1 MKAKMKTLNKI
12 VALSGVGAVSM
23 TMVASALAQ
32 TPAATLA
39 AERERTRAR
48 IAEVTADVP
57 RESDTSLTLG
67 RSLSP
72 DLQKSLARLDEAATR
87 GKAPFKP
94 GPRDGAL
101 TLPSTSVAVAAPPPK
116 RTERRDAPPV
126 DPAKAPLV
134 YTPDFSRQLLSF
146 AQLAGKE
153 VIDLPRSDAA
163 DGAPYQALAPK
174 DETTWGLADIVTEG
188 LLVSPVQ
195 AQVVANL
202 DVAQAQKNQA
212 VAAWYPSLSVRAMA
226 GYSKATPGG
235 VGRLDKDYQNH
246 SIRVTQPIFNRG
258 LTNDVKSAD
267 SAQQAALL
275 RQSSSLEQVALS
287 LTVATVNLAAARLT
301 IDFAD
306 EQETQLIGVLRYLE
320 TRAQAGATSQA
331 DLERARTRVL
341 QAKQTRIDQQ
351 ATYKTSLAELDRL
364 IEQKPMSLRLPFLN
378 QLPALPATRNEIA
391 ELVRKNSATI
401 KALEQEVQAQV
412 AVVAATKAKL
422 LPTFGLSA
430 ERDIQKNTSG
440 FETPVNMFSRLLG
453 VADWRVSLGGREL
466 YEIDEAQAELRKRQ
480 AKLEEESR
488 KIEQAVESDFANLQS
503 ATLRITA
510 AENEQRAALAVA
522 EAVQTQ
528 LKSGRMGN
536 LLEALDASD
545 RLFASRSRQI
555 QALKE
560 QYAAQ
565 SRLLG
570 QIGLLSGMALA
581 PAKPAQ
587 QAKL

>member
-1 MKAKMKTLNKI
+1 MKATMKTLNKL
-12 VALSGVGAVSM
+12 VTLSGVGAFSL
-23 TMVASALAQ
+23 TMVAAAVAQ
-32 TPAATLA
+32 TPAAALN
-39 AERERTRAR
+39 AERERTRTR

-67 RSLSP
+67 RSLNP
-72 DLQKSLARLDEAATR
+72 GLQQSLARLDEAATR

-94 GPRDGAL
+94 GPREGNLVLADGP
-101 TLPSTSVAVAAPPPK
+101 TVSAPPPT
-116 RTERRDAPPV
+116 RVARRDAPQV
-126 DPAKAPLV
+126 DPAKAALV

-153 VIDLPRSDAA
+153 VVDLPRSDAA

-174 DETTWGLADIVTEG
+174 DETTWGLSDIVTEG
-188 LLVSPVQ
+188 LLVSPLQ

-202 DVAQAQKNQA
+202 EAAQALKNQA
-212 VAAWYPSLSVRAMA
+212 GAAWYPSLSVRATA
-226 GYSKATPGG
+226 GVSKATPGG
-235 VGRLDKDYQNH
+235 IGRLDKDYRNH
-246 SIRVTQPIFNRG
+246 SIRLTQPIFNPG
-258 LTNDVKSAD
+258 LNSDIKSAD
-267 SAQQAALL
+267 SVQQAALS
-275 RQSSSLEQVALS
+275 RQASSLEEVALS

-306 EQETQLIGVLRYLE
+306 EQETQLISVLRYLE

-364 IEQKPMSLRLPFLN
+364 IEQKPMSLRLPYLN

-391 ELVRKNSATI
+391 ELVRKNSAAI
-401 KALEQEVQAQV
+401 KALEKDVEAQV

-440 FETPVNMFSRLLG
+440 IETPVNMFSRLLG
-453 VADWRVSLGGREL
+453 VAEWRVSLGGREL
-466 YEIDEAQAELRKRQ
+466 YEIDEAQSELRKRQ

-522 EAVQTQ
+522 DAVQTQ

-560 QYAAQ
+560 QYSAQ

-570 QIGLLSGMALA
+570 QIGLLSGLALA

>member
-1 MKAKMKTLNKI
+1 MKTLHKLA
-12 VALSGVGAVSM
+12 ALTGVGAFSL
-23 TMVASALAQ
+23 TMVASAVAQ
-32 TPAATLA
+32 TSAAALN

-48 IAEVTADVP
+48 IAEVTADVV

-72 DLQKSLARLDEAATR
+72 GLQQSLARLDEAATR

-94 GPRDGAL
+94 GPREGSLVLADG
-101 TLPSTSVAVAAPPPK
+101 PVVAAPPPK
-116 RTERRDAPPV
+116 RTERREAPAV

-153 VIDLPRSDAA
+153 VVDLPRYDAA
-163 DGAPYQALAPK
+163 DGAAYQPLAPK

-188 LLVSPVQ
+188 LLISPVQ

-202 DVAQAQKNQA
+202 DVAQAQRSQA
-212 VAAWYPSLSVRAMA
+212 VAALFPTLSLRARA
-226 GYSKATPGG
+226 GLSKNTPG
-235 VGRLDKDYQNH
+235 VDRSMDRDYRDH
-246 SIRVTQPIFNRG
+246 SIRLTQPVYNPG

-275 RQSSSLEQVALS
+275 RQSGSLEQVALS

-306 EQETQLIGVLRYLE
+306 EQETQLISVLRYLE
-320 TRAQAGATSQA
+320 TRAQAGATSQV

-341 QAKQTRIDQQ
+341 AAKQTRIDQQ

-364 IEQKPMSLRLPFLN
+364 IEQKPMSLRLPYLN

-401 KALEQEVQAQV
+401 KALEKDVQAQV
-412 AVVAATKAKL
+412 AVVAATRAKL
-422 LPTFGLSA
+422 LPTFSLSA
-430 ERDIQKNTSG
+430 ERDIQKNTST
-440 FETPVNMFSRLLG
+440 FETPVNVFTRFVG
-453 VADWRVSLGGREL
+453 VGEWRVSLGGREL

-480 AKLEEESR
+480 SKLEEESR
-488 KIEQAVESDFANLQS
+488 KIEQAVESDFAALQS
-503 ATLRITA
+503 ATLRITT
-510 AENEQRAALAVA
+510 AEGEQREAFNVA
-522 EAVQTQ
+522 ESVQLQ

-536 LLEALDASD
+536 LLEALDATD
-545 RLFASRSRQI
+545 RLFGARNRQI

-560 QYAAQ
+560 QYTAQ

-570 QIGLLSGMALA
+570 QIGLLSGLALA